1 MKTTINETRTS
12 KDINFFQWSESIH
25 LYVEEMYIKTG
36 KILKLESTYSPNE
49 LTRTVNIEYK
59 SLQDCIDFKEDFY
72 LIQARF
78 EKLKHD
84 NNNNIIVEIV

>member
-36 KILKLESTYSPNE
+36 KILKLESTYSLNE